1 MPQTP
6 KIRHPYPDENRRDWF
21 EQFEAFANSLDA
33 SDFASRDDRNI
44 AVVLTGV
51 LSFVSAGSGVGNVV
65 WDAPIDFYHGTSGYR
80 GSVPSNITPGIN
92 LEDGD
97 AVYVNVARGPTGPY
111 VLTTVKTVAALPA
124 NEQAVLLFC
133 RLGDF
138 LWVRHNGIVRLG
150 GSIGNVSGLV
160 ITSVPLIT
168 KQTHGEGLITM
179 GRVRVNYS
187 DWSLPG
193 GATLNLRIEAQ
204 NTDDDFNS
212 DIRFYDVD
220 PLLGDTLLASFDID
234 LDDQPQQL
242 EAIIVPVDTT
252 TDRVYE
258 LRAGL
263 QQAGP
268 GSPYDI
274 SDEIIV
280 WYAALEIIHA

>member
-1 MPQTP
+1 MPLTP

-21 EQFEAFANSLDA
+21 DQFVAFTNSLDS
-33 SDFASRDDRNI
+33 SDFAARDDRNL

-51 LSFVSAGSGVGNVV
+51 LSFVDSGSGVGNVT
-65 WDAPIDFYHGTSGYR
+65 WDAPIEFYHGTSGYR
-80 GSVPSNITPGIN
+80 GLVPVNIVPGVT

-97 AVYVNVARGPTGPY
+97 AVYVNVARAPTGPY
-111 VLTTVKTVAALPA
+111 GLVTVKTVSALPA

-133 RLGDF
+133 RIGDF
-138 LWVRHNGIVRLG
+138 LWVRHNGIVPLG
-150 GSIGNVSGLV
+150 GSIGNISGQI
-160 ITSVPLIT
+160 ITSVPLTT

-179 GRVRVNYS
+179 SRARVNYS

-193 GATLNLRIEAQ
+193 GATMNLRIEAQ
-204 NTDDDFNS
+204 NTANDFNS

-220 PLLGDTLLASFDID
+220 PLFGDTLLASFDID
-234 LDDQPQQL
+234 LNDQPQQF
-242 EAIIVPVDTT
+242 ESVIVPFNTT

-274 SDEIIV
+274 TDEIIV
-280 WYAALEIIHA
+280 WHAALEIIHA